1 MVALMS
7 TKITLSRFFQTRKY
21 IFISIKLDKPIGWKS
36 IYNQSYNPSL
46 MTSGWLSWV
55 RANDVEIMTVLQ
67 NQASNLVKATSVLS
81 ESISDYSTLKEKN
94 TILKNLEHEGD
105 QLTHK
110 LFTIID
116 KTFVT
121 PIDKEDIS
129 ELTSAIDQVL
139 DDTHG
144 TSDKLVLFKIQKP
157 PRYLQEFVTL
167 LETASREIYS
177 AVTELHKGKREK
189 LLQYSKAIS
198 KCEHDGDSV
207 YRIAIADLFEAHDAI
222 DIIKLKEVYETLE
235 NALDRSRDVADVIE
249 DIALKYR

>member
-1 MVALMS
+1 
-7 TKITLSRFFQTRKY
+7 
-21 IFISIKLDKPIGWKS
+21 
-36 IYNQSYNPSL
+36 

-94 TILKNLEHEGD
+94 TILKNLEHDGD

-144 TSDKLVLFKIQKP
+144 TCDKLVLFKIQKP

-167 LETASREIYS
+167 LETASQEIYS
-177 AVTELHKGKREK
+177 AVTELH
-189 LLQYSKAIS
+189 
-198 KCEHDGDSV
+198 
-207 YRIAIADLFEAHDAI
+207 
-222 DIIKLKEVYETLE
+222 
-235 NALDRSRDVADVIE
+235 
-249 DIALKYR
+249 